1 MKHPVAAILVF
12 LTVGLCAQ
20 AQAQTPTAQGKSVIP
35 DLGEAS
41 RKGDMARL
49 AQQKTEDR
57 FNAADE
63 DNDGQL
69 SRVEAAKH
77 LPFYEA
83 NFERYDKNKDGFLS
97 WNEFVGHDK
106 WKHPSKAN

>member
-1 MKHPVAAILVF
+1 MKHPVAAILV
-12 LTVGLCAQ
+12 LLNLGISVY
-20 AQAQTPTAQGKSVIP
+20 AQTPTVPGKSVIP
-35 DLGEAS
+35 DLNEAS

-49 AQQKTEDR
+49 AQQKSEDR

-63 DNDGQL
+63 DKDGQL
-69 SRVEAAKH
+69 SRAEVAKH